1 MEAQDGAQEATQMP
15 TEEPCA
21 LVKGNFSEEEYT
33 NLSEESEEEFEEEP
47 TEEDLAFINDSKPE
61 KADVD
66 CAGIDESNI
75 IRGSRKRRAPQRWEH
90 PDAESVLN
98 TFYKRSK
105 ITKKDLL
112 EIASEEMEEDVAS
125 AGSLYTDESESSN
138 QESGFET
145 ESSCSEESEFETQ
158 CSESCYSEGESEV
171 EIENEL
177 SVKKR
182 RKIQHSQE

>member
-1 MEAQDGAQEATQMP
+1 MP

-21 LVKGNFSEEEYT
+21 FVKGDLSEGEET

-75 IRGSRKRRAPQRWEH
+75 IRGSRKRRAPRRWEH

-105 ITKKDLL
+105 ITEKEL
-112 EIASEEMEEDVAS
+112 EAIASEEMEEDVAS

-138 QESGFET
+138 HESGFET
-145 ESSCSEESEFETQ
+145 ESNCSEESEFETQ
-158 CSESCYSEGESEV
+158 CSESCYSESESEV
-171 EIENEL
+171 EIESESEL

-182 RKIQHSQE
+182 RKIQRSQE

>member
-1 MEAQDGAQEATQMP
+1 MP

-21 LVKGNFSEEEYT
+21 FVEADLSEEEGT
-33 NLSEESEEEFEEEP
+33 NLSEESEEESEEEP

-75 IRGSRKRRAPQRWEH
+75 IRGSRKRRAPRRWEH

-105 ITKKDLL
+105 ITEKELQ
-112 EIASEEMEEDVAS
+112 EIASEEMEEDATS
-125 AGSLYTDESESSN
+125 TGSVYTDCTDESESSTH
-138 QESGFET
+138 ESGAET
-145 ESSCSEESEFETQ
+145 ESNCSEESEFETQ
-158 CSESCYSEGESEV
+158 CSESCYSEAESEV
-171 EIENEL
+171 EIESEL

-182 RKIQHSQE
+182 RKIQRGQE